1 MAFDDMPQTT
11 PEVVKEAL
19 DTFRKS
25 EIKQIVK
32 DAIREWLDEQATKFG
47 RFSIRFIATA
57 ALGALAYF
65 ILTNQGWHK

>member
-1 MAFDDMPQTT
+1 MSYGENHS
-11 PEVVKEAL
+11 PEEIKEAL
-19 DTFRKS
+19 GKLRKS

-65 ILTNQGWHK
+65 ILINQGWHK